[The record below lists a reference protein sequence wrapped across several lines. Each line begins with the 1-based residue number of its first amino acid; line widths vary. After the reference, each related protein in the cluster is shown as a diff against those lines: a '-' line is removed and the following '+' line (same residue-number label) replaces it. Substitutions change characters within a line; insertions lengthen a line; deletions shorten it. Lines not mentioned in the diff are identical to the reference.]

1 MRRPISRASLAAAA
15 IAALVLAAVPTA
27 ASAAAPASAVLVAP
41 PNGGTVASAAP
52 ALSVSATDP
61 DGGSLEVTL
70 EGRRV
75 GATVPGPTD
84 SEPFTVVVVPD
95 TQNYSY
101 GPIDLLD
108 AQLRWVR
115 DSRGALGTAF
125 VIQVGDLVSEWD
137 IPRHWDNVSRSFAI
151 LDDAGVPNTVVP
163 GNHDFDAATGDLG
176 PYNSHFPSTR
186 YSGAS
191 WNTASTRYGGYL
203 GQDQFG
209 PDPIDRG
216 NGDSYALFSAGGR
229 DFLVL
234 NLEWEAPQYA
244 LDWADR
250 VLDAHPD
257 RSVIMAT
264 HSFVSVNGSRRATA
278 QRPGGTSQAALW
290 EGFVRTHCE
299 IDLVVAGH
307 EHLGDLGEAHRTDA
321 NACGEPVPQ
330 ILTDYQSRAN
340 GGDGWLRYYTFE
352 PATNTMRA
360 TTYSPTLDR
369 FETDAD
375 SAFTL
380 PFELTAPQP
389 APFAPIATRTVAS
402 GGTASATWSGLAP
415 DTAYEW
421 RAVVDDGTS
430 RTTSP
435 TWTLRTPPAPQAVLA
450 ADAFGRTVTGG
461 WGTADVGGAWTPGTG
476 TTGPLSVNG
485 SEGLM
490 TLSPGQTREVRLGST
505 SGTSAVVDARVSAN
519 VAAAGGAAHTTV
531 IGRQVGTSSYG
542 LNVRFEPN
550 GVLRIYL
557 LHNNTALATR
567 VTTWTP
573 GQRFNTRL
581 SVTGTNPTQ
590 LATMV
595 WPVGAPEPISWQLT
609 ATSTVAAMQAAGPV
623 VIKTAVSSTSTVP
636 STRIAFDDLRV
647 VDPAGVPPQNTA
659 PVARFTTGGTAL
671 TVTTDARGSTD
682 ADGTISGYAWSWG
695 DGGASTGATAQHAY
709 AAAGTYAIGLTVT
722 DDDGATHATSS
733 SVTVTAPVPQNQPPT
748 AAIAAPTISG
758 RTVALDG
765 RGSTDPDGTIATY
778 AWQFGDGSTG
788 SGPTPTHTYA
798 TDGTRMV
805 TLTVTDDDAATAS
818 TTRSVTVT
826 TAPPPGVLATDAFGR
841 VLTNAWG
848 TADTGGP
855 WTLSGTASAFSVAGG
870 AGVVALGPGSTREAR
885 LAGVSTSNAVVTVRI
900 SADAAA
906 AGGAASTTVIGRLV
920 GTSTYAAR
928 LRLEPGGV
936 IRLYLLRDEVA
947 LAGSYVLPGAYVP
960 GEAIMLRLSVRG
972 TSPTALGAM
981 IWRASGTQPANW
993 QLQATDATAA
1003 MQTAGIVTLKS
1014 SISSSSTVATTRI
1027 RYDDYR
1033 VTAQ

>member
-1 MRRPISRASLAAAA
+1 M
-15 IAALVLAAVPTA
+15 
-27 ASAAAPASAVLVAP
+27 
-41 PNGGTVASAAP
+41 
-52 ALSVSATDP
+52 
-61 DGGSLEVTL
+61 
-70 EGRRV
+70 
-75 GATVPGPTD
+75 
-84 SEPFTVVVVPD
+84 
-95 TQNYSY
+95 
-101 GPIDLLD
+101 
-108 AQLRWVR
+108 
-115 DSRGALGTAF
+115 
-125 VIQVGDLVSEWD
+125 
-137 IPRHWDNVSRSFAI
+137 
-151 LDDAGVPNTVVP
+151 
-163 GNHDFDAATGDLG
+163 
-176 PYNSHFPSTR
+176 
-186 YSGAS
+186 
-191 WNTASTRYGGYL
+191 
-203 GQDQFG
+203 
-209 PDPIDRG
+209 
-216 NGDSYALFSAGGR
+216 
-229 DFLVL
+229 
-234 NLEWEAPQYA
+234 
-244 LDWADR
+244 
-250 VLDAHPD
+250 
-257 RSVIMAT
+257 
-264 HSFVSVNGSRRATA
+264 
-278 QRPGGTSQAALW
+278 
-290 EGFVRTHCE
+290 
-299 IDLVVAGH
+299 
-307 EHLGDLGEAHRTDA
+307 
-321 NACGEPVPQ
+321 
-330 ILTDYQSRAN
+330 
-340 GGDGWLRYYTFE
+340 
-352 PATNTMRA
+352 
-360 TTYSPTLDR
+360 
-369 FETDAD
+369 
-375 SAFTL
+375 
-380 PFELTAPQP
+380 
-389 APFAPIATRTVAS
+389 
-402 GGTASATWSGLAP
+402 
-415 DTAYEW
+415 
-421 RAVVDDGTS
+421 
-430 RTTSP
+430 
-435 TWTLRTPPAPQAVLA
+435 
-450 ADAFGRTVTGG
+450 
-461 WGTADVGGAWTPGTG
+461 
-476 TTGPLSVNG
+476 
-485 SEGLM
+485 
-490 TLSPGQTREVRLGST
+490 
-505 SGTSAVVDARVSAN
+505 
-519 VAAAGGAAHTTV
+519 
-531 IGRQVGTSSYG
+531 
-542 LNVRFEPN
+542 
-550 GVLRIYL
+550 
-557 LHNNTALATR
+557 
-567 VTTWTP
+567 
-573 GQRFNTRL
+573 
-581 SVTGTNPTQ
+581 
-590 LATMV
+590 
-595 WPVGAPEPISWQLT
+595 
-609 ATSTVAAMQAAGPV
+609 
-623 VIKTAVSSTSTVP
+623 
-636 STRIAFDDLRV
+636 
-647 VDPAGVPPQNTA
+647 PPQNTA

-682 ADGTISGYAWSWG
+682 ADGTITGYAWSWG

-826 TAPPPGVLATDAFGR
+826 TTPPPGVLATDAFGR

-870 AGVVALGPGSTREAR
+870 AGVVAIGPGSTREAR